1 MIVVIM
7 SSTVNFEKSFD
18 LTKNKYSWK
27 NDMIIIAGAT
37 CTGKSSIAIELA
49 KKINGA
55 IINADSVQV
64 YKDINLLSARPRKN
78 EMKNVP
84 HFLYGYVDTN
94 INFSVSDWLLD
105 LNSTL
110 IDIRKYQ
117 KIPILVGGSGLYL
130 NAVINGLSPIPNIT
144 KKTKKQCLSKFNQIG
159 IEKFK
164 EMVFDI
170 DPSFK
175 RRNNDKHRLLRAYNV
190 FVETGKNMS
199 YWHSLPRE
207 RKIDKVIYP
216 FLFCLDRK
224 TLYNKCDNRFNKM
237 LLEGGLAEVE
247 SIYHKVDRSLPIAK
261 SLGVKWLLSYLD
273 KEISLEEAISLSM
286 RDTRRYVKRQIT
298 WFKHNYIP
306 YKVINM

>member
-1 MIVVIM
+1 M

-27 NDMIIIAGAT
+27 NEMIIIAGAT
-37 CTGKSSIAIELA
+37 CTGKSAIAIGLA
-49 KKINGA
+49 KRINGA

-78 EMKNVP
+78 EMKDVP
-84 HFLYGYVDTN
+84 HFLYGYVDIN

-105 LNSTL
+105 LKSTL
-110 IDIRKYQ
+110 IDIRKFQ
-117 KIPILVGGSGLYL
+117 KVPILVGGSGLYL

-164 EMVFDI
+164 EMIFDI

-207 RKIDKVIYP
+207 KKIDKVIYP

-224 TLYNKCDNRFNKM
+224 TLYKKCDDRFNKM
-237 LLEGGLAEVE
+237 ILEGGLAEVK

-306 YKVINM
+306 YKIVNI